1 MLCNGTDI
9 HAPMLLV
16 VVNVEPVRAKRDVG
30 LEGWL
35 EAGNGLD
42 GARRDLLASEL
53 SVLAETFARG

>member
-9 HAPMLLV
+9 HTPMLLV

-42 GARRDLLASEL
+42 GARRDFLVREMP
-53 SVLAETFARG
+53 VLAEMFARG

>member
-1 MLCNGTDI
+1 
-9 HAPMLLV
+9 MLLV